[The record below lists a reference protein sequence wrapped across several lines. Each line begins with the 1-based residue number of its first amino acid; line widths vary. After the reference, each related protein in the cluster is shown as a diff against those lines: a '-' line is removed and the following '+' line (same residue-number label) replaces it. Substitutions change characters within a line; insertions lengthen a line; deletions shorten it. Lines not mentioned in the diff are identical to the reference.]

1 MCDTW
6 GNWATCGRASE
17 SALNFVIY
25 NFCIK
30 LLSWDWHQ
38 SYLLLLMSL
47 VVDWECNHP
56 LKNPHAEWV
65 WICYWTSEIDCLTD
79 HCILSFQLRRGTQ
92 QELGWKSNSFCIL
105 LEEVTFSFNSH
116 LSLATTLGGRVY
128 HYSHFTDKEN
138 GLGRLLGHIVNKWS
152 YQALN
157 PICLTSTSALL
168 TWTYYLWA
176 SVCFQNGRTIYAI
189 TKTLRKQY
197 SSILFGG
204 IGMCCF
210 KISWEYLEGA
220 GPFRPHPW
228 TSSAPCLTLGS
239 HDMGIL
245 SVFTALFISIR
256 IPFAFEVLLCAQ
268 CFAYILSKPVD
279 SHAESSD

>member
-1 MCDTW
+1 MTHLCDTW

-56 LKNPHAEWV
+56 LKNPHAEWA

-116 LSLATTLGGRVY
+116 LSLTTTLGGRVY

-138 GLGRLLGHIVNKWS
+138 RLGRLLGHIVNKWS
-152 YQALN
+152 
-157 PICLTSTSALL
+157 I
-168 TWTYYLWA
+168 
-176 SVCFQNGRTIYAI
+176 NGRT
-189 TKTLRKQY
+189 R
-197 SSILFGG
+197 
-204 IGMCCF
+204 
-210 KISWEYLEGA
+210 
-220 GPFRPHPW
+220 PW
-228 TSSAPCLTLGS
+228 TLSVWPVLLPYSLERITSEP
-239 HDMGIL
+239 L
-245 SVFTALFISIR
+245 SVFKMV
-256 IPFAFEVLLCAQ
+256 EQ
-268 CFAYILSKPVD
+268 YMQ
-279 SHAESSD
+279 

>member
-1 MCDTW
+1 MTSELP
-6 GNWATCGRASE
+6 AAAHEPCGR
-17 SALNFVIY
+17 LRM
-25 NFCIK
+25 
-30 LLSWDWHQ
+30 Q
-38 SYLLLLMSL
+38 SPLEEPPCRVSVNLLL
-47 VVDWECNHP
+47 DFRD
-56 LKNPHAEWV
+56 KA
-65 WICYWTSEIDCLTD
+65 CLTD
-79 HCILSFQLRRGTQ
+79 HCILSFHLRRGTQ

-105 LEEVTFSFNSH
+105 PEEVTFSFNSH
-116 LSLATTLGGRVY
+116 LSLTTTLGGRVY

-228 TSSAPCLTLGS
+228 TSSAPCLTLDS
-239 HDMGIL
+239 HDVGIL
-245 SVFTALFISIR
+245 SVFTALFIFHQDSLCFWG
-256 IPFAFEVLLCAQ
+256 PSLCPVLCIHTL
-268 CFAYILSKPVD
+268 
-279 SHAESSD
+279 